1 MHIPSYPSIY
11 NLGHPAIAN
20 LFDGPVIIQEKV
32 DGSQFSFSASLEGG
46 LFMRSKGV
54 DVYPGAAP
62 KLFSGAVET
71 VRDRAARGLL
81 TPGMIY
87 RGEVLQNPR
96 HNALQYARVPLGHI
110 ILFDVCD
117 PYEDYSSASVVAQ
130 EARSLELEVV
140 PTIFEGMVEGREHLE
155 GLLDRESVLGGC
167 KIEGVVIKPQGYD
180 LFGRDKKVVM
190 GKVVSE
196 AFREV
201 HKGSWKEQNPT
212 NGDVISGIV
221 SKYRTEARWKKAIQ
235 HLRDDGVIEDS
246 PTDIGPLLKE
256 INQDVLKECREEI
269 SEMLFDH
276 AWKQIARGLTA
287 GFPEWYKEKLIERQF
302 E

>member
-1 MHIPSYPSIY
+1 MHIPSYPIIY

-32 DGSQFSFSASLEGG
+32 DGSQFSFMVDDNGVLS
-46 LFMRSKGV
+46 MRSKGA
-54 DVYPGAAP
+54 DVYLEGAP
-62 KLFSGAVET
+62 KLFGGAVET
-71 VRDRAARGLL
+71 VRDRADRGLL
-81 TPGMIY
+81 IPGMIY

-96 HNALQYARVPLGHI
+96 HNALQYARVPSGHI

-117 PYEDYSSASVVAQ
+117 PFENYSSASVVAQ
-130 EARSLELEVV
+130 EARALELEVV
-140 PTIFEGMVEGREHLE
+140 PTIFEGVVEGREHLE

-201 HKGSWKEQNPT
+201 HKGSWKDQNPT
-212 NGDVISGIV
+212 SGDVISGIV
-221 SKYRTEARWKKAIQ
+221 RKYRTEARWEKAIQ

-246 PTDIGPLLKE
+246 PTDIGPLLSE
-256 INQDVLKECREEI
+256 ISLDVLKECREEI
-269 SEMLFDH
+269 SEMLFEH